1 MVIKISNLPPQLKYI
16 SQHLLKHNRQVLGIK
31 CNIDMKEDETNV
43 QHNEILNHL
52 IKNWCKT
59 ENFTYF

>member
-1 MVIKISNLPPQLKYI
+1 
-16 SQHLLKHNRQVLGIK
+16 
-31 CNIDMKEDETNV
+31 MKEDETNV